1 MDRLLAETPDLAED
15 QFGLQCALFD
25 LGAVKAVL
33 SADPSLATRAFG
45 LRRPLV
51 HLAFS
56 KHLKAYPELENDM
69 LAIVELLIAN
79 GADVNDGYP
88 VYPGS
93 DQMLSALYGAIG
105 HADNM
110 VLGEWLL
117 ENGADPDDGE
127 SLYHAT

>member
-25 LGAVKAVL
+25 LGAVEAVL

-45 LRRPLV
+45 PRRPLV

-93 DQMLSALYGAIG
+93 DQMLSALHGAIG